1 MCHYFY
7 KKKLF
12 AFTLAEV
19 LITLGIIG
27 VVAAMTMPA
36 LVGKYKNQVLITQSK
51 KTFSKISNAFNLLK
65 AESGYSDYSVIFE
78 NSSEQILNDLTKY
91 IQVTQNCGTKT
102 GCWAKETKPQK
113 NSGESYNFYTSHAM
127 AKAIM
132 LDGSTIAINSYNT
145 RNVGGDCL
153 SKFDSGTTDADGN
166 PIYNYSNQCG
176 LIFFDANGEKGP
188 NQYGADTF
196 SFIIKPDKI
205 IQFEGKFYD
214 ALTGNTLDYEN

>member
-1 MCHYFY
+1 MGYF
-7 KKKLF
+7 KGLKG
-12 AFTLAEV
+12 FTLAEV

-27 VVAAMTMPA
+27 IVAAMTMPA
-36 LVGKYKNQVLITQSK
+36 LVGKYRDQVLITQSK
-51 KTFSKISNAFNLLK
+51 KTFSTISNAFNSLK
-65 AESGYSDYSVIFE
+65 AESGYSDYSGIFE

-102 GCWAKETKPQK
+102 GCWATETKPQK

-132 LDGSTIAINSYNT
+132 IDGSTIAINSYNT
-145 RNVGGDCL
+145 RNAGGDCL

-176 LIFFDANGEKGP
+176 LIFFDTNGEKGP

-196 SFIIKPDKI
+196 SFIIKPEKF
-205 IQFEGKFYD
+205 IQFQGDFYD
-214 ALTGNTLDYEN
+214 AITGNTLNYEIIN